1 MIVAFRQ
8 VSGKY
13 FSSQIVLKIS
23 SSSVIVSSG
32 RCVRMLL
39 CILSGPEVV
48 WLSLL
53 MVHMISVL
61 VNLLLCVSLSLV
73 VKSVFFLFLV
83 VFDCSECF
91 VVVLGAAIFGY
102 CFCNFVGDLRFSFC
116 RGAVFS
122 GYVLSC
128 FLISSF

>member
-1 MIVAFRQ
+1 MMVACRH

-39 CILSGPEVV
+39 CILSGTEIV

-61 VNLLLCVSLSLV
+61 VNLLLYVSLSLV
-73 VKSVFFLFLV
+73 VKSVFFFSWLFFIV
-83 VFDCSECF
+83 VN
-91 VVVLGAAIFGY
+91 VL
-102 CFCNFVGDLRFSFC
+102 L
-116 RGAVFS
+116 
-122 GYVLSC
+122 
-128 FLISSF
+128 